1 MPLDLVLLGA
11 PGAGKGTQAQ
21 RIVGGYGIPQISTG
35 DILRAAV
42 AAGSALGERVRPIME
57 SGQLVPDD
65 LIVDLIRERLAE
77 PDTAGGCI
85 FDGFP
90 RTIPQAQALD
100 EMLPEIGRRI
110 TSALFFDLPDEEA
123 KRRMLGRAEQEG
135 RADDTPEVIEE
146 RMRVYHEKTAPL
158 LSHYR
163 DSSVLVRI
171 DAGGTVDEVY
181 AQVTAVLGAPGE
193 GVSP

>member
-21 RIVGGYGIPQISTG
+21 RIVAEYGIPQISTG

-42 AAGSALGERVRPIME
+42 AAGSELGERVRPIME
-57 SGQLVPDD
+57 SGQLVPDE
-65 LIVDLIRERLAE
+65 LIVDLIRDRLEQA
-77 PDTAGGCI
+77 DTAGGCI

-90 RTIPQAQALD
+90 RTIPQARALD
-100 EMLPEIGRRI
+100 EMLPRIGRRI

-123 KRRMLGRAEQEG
+123 KRRMFGRAEQEG

-146 RMRVYHEKTAPL
+146 RIRVYHEKTSPL
-158 LSHYR
+158 LEHYR
-163 DSSVLVRI
+163 TSSTLVRI
-171 DAGGTVDEVY
+171 DASGTVEEVY
-181 AQVTAVLGAPGE
+181 ARVVAILGAPAGR
-193 GVSP
+193 GAR